1 MPDKPKSKPFST
13 IFGVSVPKWQQEK
26 LGAGSAT
33 ITFVLQGRMPSKKNR
48 QMVVVED
55 FAAKKWLADRSKKV
69 KKLSYGDFAAALG
82 MTRAKFIGNRAYHEA
97 KAKYIPVLQQQME
110 VWKDRLAAKGL
121 VFPIKSAAM
130 TVKFYFRDG
139 RITDTVNKQQT
150 VQDLLQ
156 EAGVIAND
164 DYKTLNPIS
173 AASVKMSRGIRENI
187 SLIRLSVKLPKKN
200 IQLTD
205 ELR

>member
-1 MPDKPKSKPFST
+1 
-13 IFGVSVPKWQQEK
+13 
-26 LGAGSAT
+26 
-33 ITFVLQGRMPSKKNR
+33 
-48 QMVVVED
+48 
-55 FAAKKWLADRSKKV
+55 
-69 KKLSYGDFAAALG
+69 
-82 MTRAKFIGNRAYHEA
+82 
-97 KAKYIPVLQQQME
+97 
-110 VWKDRLAAKGL
+110 
-121 VFPIKSAAM
+121 M